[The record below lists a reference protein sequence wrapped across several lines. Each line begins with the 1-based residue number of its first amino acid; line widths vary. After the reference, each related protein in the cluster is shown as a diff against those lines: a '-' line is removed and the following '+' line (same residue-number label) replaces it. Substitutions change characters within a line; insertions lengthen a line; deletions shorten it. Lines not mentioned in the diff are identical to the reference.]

1 MGRRLG
7 ISLDGA
13 LCALTPCLYQPTATN
28 QSMRLVIAS
37 VVSVVLLVPVG
48 LGLLGVALPAFGY
61 LPVLGGDA
69 LSLAPWQA
77 LLAEPGLLTASLL
90 SLGTG
95 LASAALAL
103 ILMTLL
109 LAGGR
114 TWIRRQ
120 IEGLLAPL
128 VAVPH
133 IALAVGLAF
142 LLMPSGWFARLVS
155 PWMTGWERP
164 PGWAFPNDGGG
175 LALVLGL
182 VAKELPFLLLVA
194 LTALPQVG
202 EAQRLAMA
210 RSLGYGRASAW
221 LKAVLPDL
229 LRRLRLPIFAVIA
242 YGVSN
247 VEMAIILGPSTPPT
261 LAVLIVE
268 WFQDPDL
275 AKRFLGSAAA
285 LLQIGL
291 VVLALGLWQ
300 LAAWCLGRLWQVFAA
315 DGRRSLGGPL
325 LSWLTTLLHGP
336 LALLT
341 LLSLACLLLWSFA
354 GNWRFPDALPRLDL
368 ATWLGHG
375 QALLANSLTT
385 LALALA
391 STALALLLSVLALEA
406 SSRAHKPPGRGA
418 LLVLSAPLLVP
429 QIAFLFGLAVSAAES
444 GAIGVWPTVLWG
456 HLLFV
461 LPYVYLALAGPYL
474 GLDSRYAAMAASL
487 GKSPLLVLFQVK
499 LPLLRAALLTAAA
512 VGIAVSVALYLPTLL
527 LGGGRIQTLA
537 SEAVTL
543 SSGGDRRLLAATALA
558 QAVIPLV
565 ALLLVGWINARRRG
579 WAAAP

>member
-1 MGRRLG
+1 MRLAIASI
-7 ISLDGA
+7 ISLA
-13 LCALTPCLYQPTATN
+13 
-28 QSMRLVIAS
+28 
-37 VVSVVLLVPVG
+37 LLVPVG

-69 LSLAPWQA
+69 LSLDPWQA
-77 LLAEPGLLTASLL
+77 LLAEPGLMTASLL

-95 LASAALAL
+95 LASAALAV
-103 ILMTLL
+103 ILMALL
-109 LAGGR
+109 LAGGK
-114 TWIRRQ
+114 TWIRSQ
-120 IEGLLAPL
+120 IERLLAPL

-142 LLMPSGWFARLVS
+142 LLMPSGWLARLIS

-164 PGWAFPNDGGG
+164 LDWAFPNDGHG

-182 VAKELPFLLLVA
+182 AAKELPFLLLVA
-194 LTALPQVG
+194 LAALPQVE
-202 EAQRLAMA
+202 EARRVAMA
-210 RSLGYGRASAW
+210 RSLGYEPTSAW

-275 AKRFLGSAAA
+275 SKRFLGSAAA
-285 LLQIGL
+285 LLQVGL
-291 VVLALGLWQ
+291 VILALAIWQLLALVLAKLWRA
-300 LAAWCLGRLWQVFAA
+300 LAA
-315 DGRRSLGGPL
+315 DGRRNLADRL
-325 LSWLTTLLHGP
+325 LSWIATLLHGP
-336 LALLT
+336 LALIT
-341 LLSLACLLLWSFA
+341 LLSLLCLLLWSFA
-354 GNWRFPDALPRLDL
+354 GPWRFPETLPRFSLS
-368 ATWLGHG
+368 TWGRH
-375 QALLANSLTT
+375 AEPLLASSLTT

-391 STALALLLSVLALEA
+391 STAIALVLSALALEA
-406 SSRAHKPPGRGA
+406 SIRDGRPPGRGA
-418 LLVLSAPLLVP
+418 MLVLAAPLLVP
-429 QIAFLFGLAVSAAES
+429 QIAFLFGVAVSVAES
-444 GAIGVWPTVLWG
+444 GWIGVWPAVLWG

-474 GLDSRYAAMAASL
+474 GLDPRYAAMAASL
-487 GKSPLLVLFQVK
+487 GKTPVQVLLQVK
-499 LPLLRAALLTAAA
+499 LPLLRPALLTAGA

-558 QAVIPLV
+558 QSIIPLI
-565 ALLLVGWINARRRG
+565 ALLLVARVNATRNDAKRTG
-579 WAAAP
+579 WAVDA